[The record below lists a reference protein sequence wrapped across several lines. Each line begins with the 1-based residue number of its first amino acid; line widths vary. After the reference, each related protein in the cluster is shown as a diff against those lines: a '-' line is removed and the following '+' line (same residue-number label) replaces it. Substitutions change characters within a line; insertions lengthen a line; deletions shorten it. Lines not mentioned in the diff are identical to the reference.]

1 MEQKGNA
8 LPSPT
13 YLRPPKRGLRVGG
26 RRLRA
31 GRCKTFPTLLPDLF
45 TKNCSTALG
54 GWENY
59 EGPIVDEEIL
69 RLLKDHSPGFLSGEE
84 ISRRLKVTRAA
95 IWKRVRNLRALGYE
109 IEASTRTGYRLIR
122 SPDLLTPSE
131 VRPLLRTKW
140 MGRSIHHFHSMDS
153 TNSMAYQLALQ
164 GAEEGEIVVAESQK
178 KGRGRLGRKW
188 FSPPL
193 SNLYLSVILRPE
205 IPPQQASLMTLMAAV
220 ATAGA
225 IHKFSG
231 LQPMIKWPNDI
242 LLKNRKV
249 AGLLNEIHSEMDRI
263 HFVVLGIGVNL
274 NMDEKMFS
282 KEIRSLATSL
292 KREMG
297 QSISRKAFLQT
308 LLEELEMW
316 YETFLKKGASPI
328 LKAWRDKAQIQGRPV
343 KVTSFGE
350 VLSGTAIDVDS
361 DGTLILETKGENG
374 RGLWQEMLNIN
385 RTRRSCSLMVTSS
398 HRLLTTRL

>member
-1 MEQKGNA
+1 MGM
-8 LPSPT
+8 
-13 YLRPPKRGLRVGG
+13 
-26 RRLRA
+26 
-31 GRCKTFPTLLPDLF
+31 
-45 TKNCSTALG
+45 
-54 GWENY
+54 
-59 EGPIVDEEIL
+59 VDEEIL
-69 RLLKDHSPGFLSGEE
+69 RLLKDHSPGFFSGEE

-95 IWKRVRNLRALGYE
+95 IWKRVRHLRALGYE

-131 VRPLLRTKW
+131 VRPFLRTKW

-153 TNSMAYQLALQ
+153 TNSTAYQLALQ

-205 IPPQQASLMTLMAAV
+205 IPPQQASLITLMAAV

-242 LLKNRKV
+242 LLRNRKV

-263 HFVVLGIGVNL
+263 HFVILGIGVNL

-308 LLEELEMW
+308 LLGELEMW
-316 YETFLKKGASPI
+316 YETFLKEGASPI
-328 LKAWRDKAQIQGRPV
+328 LKAWRDKAQIKGRPV

-350 VLSGTAIDVDS
+350 VLSGTAIDVDN
-361 DGTLILETKGENG
+361 DGALILETKAGKRKRVVAGDVEYK
-374 RGLWQEMLNIN
+374 R
-385 RTRRSCSLMVTSS
+385 
-398 HRLLTTRL
+398 